1 MRRAV
6 ESISWKDNVFIFS
19 YISYTVRN
27 IPYLIH
33 WWYQSL
39 TKILPMEVQSPF
51 LNLYETV
58 ILKLWALYFSGNKK
72 DDSSEKRIRH
82 LKISFII
89 LNLLLKQTSL
99 VQDSMD
105 MLCKSKL
112 IYWKAWFSVLVVYCV
127 LDEKA
132 CRPLTNITDLNFLS
146 YWHTVF
152 LLHYYMLSLYANDL
166 LFEERNYILNCF
178 LNY

>member
-1 MRRAV
+1 MFLSSHTFPTLFV
-6 ESISWKDNVFIFS
+6 TYHILFIDGINLSQRFCQW
-19 YISYTVRN
+19 RFN
-27 IPYLIH
+27 PL
-33 WWYQSL
+33 
-39 TKILPMEVQSPF
+39 F